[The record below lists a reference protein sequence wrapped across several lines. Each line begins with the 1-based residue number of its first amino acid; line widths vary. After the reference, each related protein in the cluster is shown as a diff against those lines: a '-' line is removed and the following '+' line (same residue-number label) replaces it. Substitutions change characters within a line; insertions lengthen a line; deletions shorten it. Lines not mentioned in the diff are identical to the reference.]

1 MGTIDKK
8 KIASKSVNENVSIK
22 KNILFDVYVLKLCD
36 EFI

>member
-8 KIASKSVNENVSIK
+8 KIASKSVNENVSK
-22 KNILFDVYVLKLCD
+22 EEHLFDVYVLKLCD